1 MLSVLNFLGGNL
13 PGAASDVDSSL
24 QGAVDVLESVSGTIL
39 TLIYIVLGI
48 FLVVKGALIGMQI
61 VKAADEPQVRQEK
74 ISSLK
79 WLVIGVVIAYAVTF
93 AADIVIDYVTKTV
106 NK

>member
-24 QGAVDVLESVSGTIL
+24 QGAVEVLESVSGTIL

-93 AADIVIDYVTKTV
+93 AADIVIGYVTKTV
-106 NK
+106 K